1 VTLRLEPL
9 DKKSHDR
16 KSFDCGLE
24 RVNEFLWREA
34 RNQMDKKINR
44 TWVLV
49 DDEPANVLPA
59 PVLGYFTL
67 TSATV
72 VRDELPDQE
81 TRSRYPAYPIP
92 VIKLAWLGVDSG
104 LHSSER
110 RLGETILLEALEEA
124 YRIVQYSGMGIA
136 VVTDPL
142 TQESDRFFK
151 RYGFLPMG
159 RQFGELQS
167 LYLPMGTIGQLI
179 DPPS

>member
-1 VTLRLEPL
+1 MTLRLEPL

-24 RVNEFLWREA
+24 QVNEFLLREA

-92 VIKLAWLGVDSG
+92 VIKLAWLGVDSR

-142 TQESDRFFK
+142 TVESDRFFK
-151 RYGFLPMG
+151 RYGFISMK
-159 RQFGELQS
+159 RSFGSLDS
-167 LYLPMGTIGQLI
+167 LYLPMKTIGRLLNET
-179 DPPS
+179 

>member
-1 VTLRLEPL
+1 
-9 DKKSHDR
+9 
-16 KSFDCGLE
+16 
-24 RVNEFLWREA
+24 
-34 RNQMDKKINR
+34 MDKKINR

-92 VIKLAWLGVDSG
+92 VIKLAWLGVDSR

-142 TQESDRFFK
+142 TVESDRFFK
-151 RYGFLPMG
+151 RYGFISMK
-159 RQFGELQS
+159 RSFGSLDS
-167 LYLPMGTIGQLI
+167 LYLPMKTIGRLLNET
-179 DPPS
+179 

>member
-1 VTLRLEPL
+1 MTLRLEPL

-24 RVNEFLWREA
+24 RVNEFLRREA
-34 RNQMDKKINR
+34 RNQMDRKINR

-49 DDEPANVLPA
+49 NDEPPVLPA

-92 VIKLAWLGVDSG
+92 VIKLAWLGVDRK
-104 LHSSER
+104 LHGSEY

-151 RYGFLPMG
+151 RYGFQAMG
-159 RQFGELQS
+159 RPFGDFQS
-167 LYLPMGTIGQLI
+167 LYLPMRTIGQLRGS
-179 DPPS
+179 PT

>member
-1 VTLRLEPL
+1 MTLRLEPL

-24 RVNEFLWREA
+24 RVNEFLRREA
-34 RNQMDKKINR
+34 RNQMDRKINR

-49 DDEPANVLPA
+49 NDEPPCC
-59 PVLGYFTL
+59 
-67 TSATV
+67 
-72 VRDELPDQE
+72 RH
-81 TRSRYPAYPIP
+81 RYPAYPIP
-92 VIKLAWLGVDSG
+92 VIKLAWLGVDRT
-104 LHSSER
+104 LHGSEY

-151 RYGFLPMG
+151 RYGFQAMG
-159 RQFGELQS
+159 RPFGDFQS
-167 LYLPMGTIGQLI
+167 LYLPMRTLGQLI

>member
-1 VTLRLEPL
+1 MTLRLEPL

-24 RVNEFLWREA
+24 RVNEFLLREA

-92 VIKLAWLGVDSG
+92 VIKLAWLGVDSR

-136 VVTDPL
+136 VVADPL
-142 TQESDRFFK
+142 TVESDRFFK
-151 RYGFLPMG
+151 RYGFISMK
-159 RQFGELQS
+159 RSFGSLDS
-167 LYLPMGTIGQLI
+167 LYLPMKTIGRLLNET
-179 DPPS
+179 

>member
-1 VTLRLEPL
+1 MTLRLEPL

-34 RNQMDKKINR
+34 RNQMAKKINR

-59 PVLGYFTL
+59 PIVGYFTL

-92 VIKLAWLGVDSG
+92 VIKLAWLGVDSR

-124 YRIVQYSGMGIA
+124 FRIVQYSGMG
-136 VVTDPL
+136 VTDPL
-142 TQESDRFFK
+142 TQESDRFFR

>member
-1 VTLRLEPL
+1 M
-9 DKKSHDR
+9 S
-16 KSFDCGLE
+16 SFCE
-24 RVNEFLWREA
+24 KHAIRWT
-34 RNQMDKKINR
+34 KKINR

-92 VIKLAWLGVDSG
+92 VIKLAWLGVDSR

-142 TQESDRFFK
+142 TVESDRFFK
-151 RYGFLPMG
+151 RYGFISMK
-159 RQFGELQS
+159 RSFGSLDS
-167 LYLPMGTIGQLI
+167 LYLPMKTIGRLLNET
-179 DPPS
+179 